1 MTKETAKRIF
11 AFSILLNI
19 YFIISSVCRWSCSCA
34 DRHREP
40 DEAPVEQIEE
50 ALPDETGAAAETVAE
65 IAPAPSDTCHSIIYY
80 RRRMNYTAEFND
92 LNDVHLEQAKRTGLS
107 AIPADRA
114 AVARLGGLLVE
125 ISDNDWYVLDNLT
138 HSVPYL
144 TKGAAAELRD
154 IAKAFCDSL
163 ASKGFP
169 AYRLVVSSVLRT
181 QADVNKLRRSGNP
194 NASENSAHCYGTT
207 FDITYTKYDKVVPG
221 GDYMEPFELT
231 KVLGEVLKARRDAG
245 RCYVK
250 CEKKQ
255 HVFHTTSRH

>member
-1 MTKETAKRIF
+1 MTKQTAKRIF
-11 AFSILLNI
+11 FFSILLNI

-34 DRHREP
+34 DRHRETSQ
-40 DEAPVEQIEE
+40 EPVEQAAE
-50 ALPDETGAAAETVAE
+50 AFLPDAESEPAAEIE
-65 IAPAPSDTCHSIIYY
+65 PEPEPADTCHSIIYY

-92 LNDVHLEQAKRTGLS
+92 LNDVHLEQARRIGLS

-114 AVARLGGLLVE
+114 AVTHLGGLLVE
-125 ISDNDWYVLDNLT
+125 ISDNDYYVLDDLT
-138 HSVPYL
+138 HSMPYL
-144 TKGAAAELRD
+144 TKGAASELHD

-181 QADVNKLRRSGNP
+181 QADVNRLRRSGNP

-245 RCYVK
+245 KCYVK

-255 HVFHTTSRH
+255 HVFHTTTRH